1 MKRLEVAFAKRMEEQ
16 RRALKEELR
25 AEMTFLEDNLRAE
38 IALVEETTRSEMEK
52 EISAVKKSLGIK

>member
-25 AEMTFLEDNLRAE
+25 AGMTFLEDNLRAE
-38 IALVEETTRSEMEK
+38 IVLVEEATRSEMEK